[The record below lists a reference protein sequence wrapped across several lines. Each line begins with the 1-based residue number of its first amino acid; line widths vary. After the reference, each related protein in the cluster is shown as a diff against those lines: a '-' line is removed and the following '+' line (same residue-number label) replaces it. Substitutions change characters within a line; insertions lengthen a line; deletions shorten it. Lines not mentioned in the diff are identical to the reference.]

1 MGGALPRYHEAAP
14 WPPARPVDISR
25 TGVLGP
31 YTCYIVCNM
40 SIPVTSNAHNVSPA
54 PDLDALYALA
64 EPRAGYFTSR
74 EATQAGYS
82 RSLLAHHVSSG
93 LFERVERGIYK
104 LRRYPESP
112 RADLF
117 IAELRA
123 GAQGAVS
130 HESALELYDLSD
142 VLPAEVHVTVP
153 RTASR
158 RRHGVILHTGRLE
171 RDDVTTW
178 DGVCVTTVERTIADV
193 ARAGLAEELVLGAI
207 NQALQR
213 GLTTRSRLA
222 CLAER
227 RGGRTKRL
235 VRRALGAT
243 P

>member
-1 MGGALPRYHEAAP
+1 
-14 WPPARPVDISR
+14 
-25 TGVLGP
+25 
-31 YTCYIVCNM
+31 M
-40 SIPVTSNAHNVSPA
+40 SSSATSNAHKAQPS

-74 EATQAGYS
+74 EAAKAGYS
-82 RSLLAHHVSSG
+82 RSLLAHHVNSG
-93 LFERVERGIYK
+93 LFERVERGIYR

-112 RADLF
+112 RADLI
-117 IAELRA
+117 IAELQA

-158 RRHGVILHTGRLE
+158 RRRGIRLHTGLLQK
-171 RDDVTTW
+171 DDVTTW

-193 ARAGLAEELVLGAI
+193 ARAGLSEELVLGAI
-207 NQALQR
+207 SQALER
-213 GLTTRSRLA
+213 GLTTRTRLA
-222 CLAER
+222 ALAER
-227 RGGRTKRL
+227 RGGRGKRL
-235 VRRALGAT
+235 IRQALGAT